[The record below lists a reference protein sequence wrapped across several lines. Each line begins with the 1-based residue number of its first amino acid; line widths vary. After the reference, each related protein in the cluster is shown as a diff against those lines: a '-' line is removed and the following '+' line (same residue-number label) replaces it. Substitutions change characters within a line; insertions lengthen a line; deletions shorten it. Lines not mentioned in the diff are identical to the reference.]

1 MLRDVLQFDRNRQDA
16 IKRVFS
22 IRRTNSI
29 FFGVGDAETMEFNDM
44 MYSHNKIFL
53 YTDKNFTAWDTHKR
67 RDGILYW
74 TKGTQP
80 QDSTCMDG
88 QIEKHYGSITP
99 KTMIQSIVALEGTG
113 DLHVAI
119 YDYKSFN
126 IYLAGATPVQP
137 DGSFI
142 PAYDKAYVRI
152 DMNEMFGVKR
162 P

>member
-1 MLRDVLQFDRNRQDA
+1 
-16 IKRVFS
+16 
-22 IRRTNSI
+22 
-29 FFGVGDAETMEFNDM
+29 M

-74 TKGTQP
+74 TKGTQS

-88 QIEKHYGSITP
+88 QIEKYYGEITNS
-99 KTMIQSIVALEGTG
+99 KSDNGVYCRGQG

-119 YDYKSFN
+119 YDYKNFN
-126 IYLAGATPVQP
+126 IYLAGAAPIQP
-137 DGSFI
+137 DGSLI
-142 PAYDKAYVRI
+142 PAYERAYVRI
-152 DMNEMFGVKR
+152 DMKEMFKVQR